1 MKKICLFLIL
11 LVTIAGASFAA
22 DTAGSSPATTPPVTA
37 SQPAD
42 DTARFDNERTI
53 LLVRTTQG
61 GYPAHFMEQRL
72 RQPFRLP
79 YWDRQY
85 AAETIS
91 PKDITEDTMQ
101 RLAASYK
108 ADVVLVPVVRTWIWR
123 QYHAYRGW
131 YDDDEFFTEC
141 WYDLRVY
148 AYNVKDQTLKS
159 YSSRGSERDEA
170 SILNDPN
177 EILGRAMDQILEKL
191 PYKRIPTDIER

>member
-1 MKKICLFLIL
+1 MSLPHSARYHSRCIL
-11 LVTIAGASFAA
+11 CCRHGRIIPCHYSARHG
-22 DTAGSSPATTPPVTA
+22 
-37 SQPAD
+37 QPAD

-91 PKDITEDTMQ
+91 PEDITEDTMQ
-101 RLAASYK
+101 KLAASYK
-108 ADVVLVPVVRTWIWR
+108 ADIVLVPVVRTWIWR